1 MAKKTQKARKVG
13 RTAAKVSKA
22 QVQKE
27 SARLEEVDK
36 ELQARMDQPYV
47 AGLTVHRLRFME
59 GEDVVVL
66 IDGLYFRGLVRH
78 HYRLIPSLYPHSN
91 DIHFRIPTY
100 TISFDGFNQ
109 NNDAEI
115 AENELISRD
124 GSDAVAVFGM
134 LYAHFWN
141 ELWRKWQGKEL
152 RARDGLWCLV
162 HGPRRHSEPVGL
174 LAGRVLVVAPSFR
187 LSTDRTFD
195 FHDLS
200 SPVFSQRSFS

>member
-141 ELWRKWQGKEL
+141 ELWRKWQVF
-152 RARDGLWCLV
+152 DGDDF
-162 HGPRRHSEPVGL
+162 VGS
-174 LAGRVLVVAPSFR
+174 VL
-187 LSTDRTFD
+187 
-195 FHDLS
+195 DLS
-200 SPVFSQRSFS
+200 WTFVYYVYYYHHCAVCSNKKKGCSGVSWLWTSS